1 VEISGIIDDNMH
13 TYMYTSIENASRLA
27 GFDGVH
33 YNAMVSGTSIPIS
46 ADIVASTVVMSEHSA
61 LFEELMGPIDAVVY
75 IIIVFGALLCIFI
88 MYLVINM
95 IVGESKTG
103 ISVMKVLGF
112 SKKEIGS
119 RVLDVNMILVIIGFL
134 VGIPLT
140 FKVAEVGFADTIEEF
155 GIYFKAELNLR
166 TAVGLLIG
174 FVIIFI
180 AYEISLLLQKRKI
193 AKINMVEALKENRRN
208 E

>member
-1 VEISGIIDDNMH
+1 
-13 TYMYTSIENASRLA
+13 
-27 GFDGVH
+27 
-33 YNAMVSGTSIPIS
+33 
-46 ADIVASTVVMSEHSA
+46 MSEHSA

-119 RVLDVNMILVIIGFL
+119 RVLDVNMILVIIGFF